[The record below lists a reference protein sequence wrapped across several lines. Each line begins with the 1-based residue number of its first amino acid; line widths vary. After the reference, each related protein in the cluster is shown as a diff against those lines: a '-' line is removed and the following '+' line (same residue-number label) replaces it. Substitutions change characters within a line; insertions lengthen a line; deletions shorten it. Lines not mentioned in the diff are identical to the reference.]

1 MAGSRTLKLSILADV
16 DDLKQKL
23 NAGATEVA
31 GFGTK
36 LADFGKKATLAFAA
50 AGAAAAAYAGKL
62 LVDGVK
68 SAIEDEKAQA
78 TLAKTLENVTNA
90 TRNQIAAV
98 EDFILQT
105 SLAYG
110 VTDKELR
117 PAFDRLVRSTDN
129 VKEAQKLLNVAINI
143 SAATGIG
150 LESVVNALS
159 KAHDGNVAALKKLGI
174 ETQKT
179 IYLTKDNSNSTN
191 ALEKAQLAY
200 NHALEKYNFMSPQV
214 EKAQLALYQAQEKAN
229 TTTTTAKKV
238 NLEFDEI
245 LKNLSNTFGGQ
256 AAIAAETFEIKLARL
271 KIAFDEGKETVGSF
285 VLDAITPLVTTI
297 IEKIIPTISQFS
309 NSLGQKLLPAFTE
322 ISNFISEYLIPTFQ
336 TYWTY
341 IQDVIIP
348 GIIKTFTPILQ
359 GLFNAFQ
366 SVAAA
371 IKNNQEKLQPFYDI
385 IQSIA
390 AFIVK
395 VLAPAVGTVLGK
407 AFEVFGK
414 ILAGIITAFA
424 NLVNFLDKSVKLI
437 KELVNLIKSNPLLQ
451 GLGDVIGK
459 IFGGGRATGGSVTP
473 SNSYLVGE
481 RGPELFVPNSAG
493 RIIPNNSL
501 GGNTININVSGAID
515 PIATARAIA
524 QVLGREATTN
534 GTFTNLGVSRVVTV

>member
-395 VLAPAVGTVLGK
+395 VLAPAVGTILGK